1 METIAQSVKSQVS
14 RFFEIPEKISF
25 LQGQLDLGRPIFP
38 LHDMIRPGGIAH
50 CGCNLGTRC
59 PGPGKHPL
67 IAWSKPLDPKDP
79 QARRYIDA
87 VVRQWPERGWGLHL
101 GLSGLAVLDIDPRH
115 GGNESAADLVRNLD
129 LPLRWPTVATGGG
142 GVHYYFQA
150 PADTDPVKGVRG
162 LNGHTSTNIALGAGV
177 EWLSGQHYVVLPY
190 SPHASGGWYSPV
202 SVAAP
207 GPVPEPLVKFINQL
221 EVFRENKPKSHS
233 YGQIAGQLDR
243 EGSSQ
248 DRLPCSTAEKR
259 AEAWIEKRSP
269 AIAGSGGRKHT
280 FATAAALVID
290 FALPLPDAWRL
301 LAEWNRSC
309 QPPWDQDQLRLIL
322 ETADGKPGERG
333 SKLRT
338 PYSAYGR
345 AQGEDLAWL
354 DQLDFDLLTPEWIHE
369 FRAGGK
375 IGLRARPR
383 PLAITQEELDSIG
396 LPQVVG
402 GCSEPAR
409 DVVWNC
415 SETVNRANECQGRE
429 QHAEVTGKPLPAEQ
443 PQQPD
448 PQYVYSAGPECTCAI
463 NLLLGDPKTGVF
475 FDQRKPGKQWDCPS
489 CGPRRKAHLNA
500 THTHW
505 LADWAAEKD
514 GADALNLHFAIVAKG
529 LWKKIGSSIRAR
541 HGSFF
546 RLDHMAQGSCP
557 GGCYMVVSNV
567 ATSHCVWEKISPE
580 EANWRLTQA
589 IDALPTDLHVRVWW
603 SSRNWPL
610 LPDQPKKDPK
620 YKNYGT
626 PHGTQKERCDM
637 YEAEKIETKRIIIP
651 GRFFPGTA
659 LMGKYA
665 GPDFEGFM
673 QALSDGFDL
682 RKFQIEIGCKPG
694 TYLET
699 DGSAEQQFL
708 SS

>member
-14 RFFEIPEKISF
+14 RFFEIPEKIAY
-25 LQGQLDLGRPIFP
+25 LAGQVDLGRWIFP
-38 LHDMIRPGGIAH
+38 LHDLTRHGGVPH

-59 PGPGKHPL
+59 PGPGKHPM
-67 IAWSKPLDPKDP
+67 IAWSKPLDPNDP
-79 QARRYIDA
+79 HTK
-87 VVRQWPERGWGLHL
+87 VVIREWCKQWPERGWGLHV
-101 GLSGLAVLDIDPRH
+101 GLSNLAVLDIDPRH
-115 GGNESAADLVRNLD
+115 TGDANFAGLERSLAMVLGWKSVE
-129 LPLRWPTVATGGG
+129 TGGG
-142 GVHYYFQA
+142 GEHRYFQA
-150 PADTDPVKGVRG
+150 PQGTDPIKGWRG
-162 LNGHTSTNIALGAGV
+162 PNGSHSAMIVLSPGV
-177 EWLSGQHYVVLPY
+177 EFFTGQRYVVLPY

-207 GPVPEPLVKFINQL
+207 GPVPEPLGCFINQL
-221 EVFRENKPKSHS
+221 EVFREHRHKETVGICGHE
-233 YGQIAGQLDR
+233 L
-243 EGSSQ
+243 GSGMASVSIPWES
-248 DRLPCSTAEKR
+248 DNRRTR
-259 AEAWIEKRSP
+259 AERWLLARPP
-269 AIAGSGGRKHT
+269 ATSGQGGRKAT
-280 FATAAALVID
+280 ATAAAALLID
-290 FALPLPDAWRL
+290 FDLDFREAEEL
-301 LAEWNRSC
+301 LRRDNYRYH
-309 QPPWDQDQLRLIL
+309 PPWDEDQLHTIL
-322 ETADGKPGERG
+322 LWANGITNKRG
-333 SKLRT
+333 AKLRI
-338 PYSAYGR
+338 PPSAFGLS
-345 AQGEDLAWL
+345 QGEDLAWL

-505 LADWAAEKD
+505 LADLAAETD

-567 ATSHCVWEKISPE
+567 ATSHCVWEKISPK

-659 LMGKYA
+659 LIGKYA

>member
-1 METIAQSVKSQVS
+1 M
-14 RFFEIPEKISF
+14 
-25 LQGQLDLGRPIFP
+25 
-38 LHDMIRPGGIAH
+38 
-50 CGCNLGTRC
+50 
-59 PGPGKHPL
+59 
-67 IAWSKPLDPKDP
+67 
-79 QARRYIDA
+79 
-87 VVRQWPERGWGLHL
+87 
-101 GLSGLAVLDIDPRH
+101 
-115 GGNESAADLVRNLD
+115 
-129 LPLRWPTVATGGG
+129 
-142 GVHYYFQA
+142 
-150 PADTDPVKGVRG
+150 
-162 LNGHTSTNIALGAGV
+162 
-177 EWLSGQHYVVLPY
+177 LSGQHYVVLPY

-207 GPVPEPLVKFINQL
+207 GPVPEPLVNFINQL

-396 LPQVVG
+396 LPQVAG

-409 DVVWNC
+409 DVVCNC
-415 SETVNRANECQGRE
+415 SESVNRANECQGRE
-429 QHAEVTGKPLPAEQ
+429 QHADVTGKPLPAEQ
-443 PQQPD
+443 PQQP
-448 PQYVYSAGPECTCAI
+448 GPSYPDTSHLPCTCGCRFK
-463 NLLLGDPKTGVF
+463 GDHITAPEVWFPWFSRDRWHCPRCRAKRIAEYTEMITLT
-475 FDQRKPGKQWDCPS
+475 FDQWTADHKGWDEPS
-489 CGPRRKAHLNA
+489 LFHSVVPRSMWESRSKRERNR
-500 THTHW
+500 HW
-505 LADWAAEKD
+505 QFYRIED
-514 GADALNLHFAIVAKG
+514 GRL
-529 LWKKIGSSIRAR
+529 GSIN
-541 HGSFF
+541 GETF
-546 RLDHMAQGSCP
+546 L
-557 GGCYMVVSNV
+557 VVSTHALDDIP
-567 ATSHCVWEKISPE
+567 ATPISPNQAKALLVSTL
-580 EANWRLTQA
+580 EAMPGNIQGQFFF
-589 IDALPTDLHVRVWW
+589 
-603 SSRNWPL
+603 SSATGRHEGKN
-610 LPDQPKKDPK
+610 KKK
-620 YKNYGT
+620 SLN
-626 PHGTQKERCDM
+626 
-637 YEAEKIETKRIIIP
+637 
-651 GRFFPGTA
+651 
-659 LMGKYA
+659 
-665 GPDFEGFM
+665 
-673 QALSDGFDL
+673 
-682 RKFQIEIGCKPG
+682 
-694 TYLET
+694 
-699 DGSAEQQFL
+699 
-708 SS
+708 